1 MNTVRHRFCKAIRV
15 HLCESVVPMP
25 PTLDSALDAL
35 RKRYGEAALPL
46 VRGPWQWVLWENV
59 VYLAD
64 DARRAAAFEVLR
76 QNTDFDPEAILDA
89 DDDALLIA
97 TSTGILAKQQAGKL
111 RECAQIALD
120 DFHGNVDVVL
130 DWPPI
135 KAQRAL
141 RQFPGI
147 GTPGAEK
154 ILMFEGAF
162 NQLALESNG
171 LRVLLRLGFG
181 EEQSAYAATYKS
193 VREAL
198 GKQAPTQSAELA
210 QAHLLL
216 RQLGQEVCTRTR
228 PNCPTC
234 PLSRQCP
241 SSSA

>member
-1 MNTVRHRFCKAIRV
+1 
-15 HLCESVVPMP
+15 MP

-35 RKRYGEAALPL
+35 HKRYGEAALPL

>member
-1 MNTVRHRFCKAIRV
+1 
-15 HLCESVVPMP
+15 MP
-25 PTLDSALDAL
+25 PTLDSALNAL
-35 RKRYGEAALPL
+35 RKRYGEAALPP

-76 QNTDFDPEAILDA
+76 QNTEFEPDAILDA

-120 DFHGNVDVVL
+120 DFHGNVDIVL

-135 KAQRAL
+135 KAIRAL

-162 NQLALESNG
+162 KQLALDSNG

-181 EEQSAYAATYKS
+181 EEQKAYAATYKS

-198 GKQAPTQSAELA
+198 GTQAPTQSAELA
-210 QAHLLL
+210 QAHMLL
-216 RQLGQEVCTRTR
+216 RQLGLQVCTRNN
-228 PNCPTC
+228 PNCAAC
-234 PLSRQCP
+234 PLKALCPRSRG
-241 SSSA
+241 

>member
-1 MNTVRHRFCKAIRV
+1 
-15 HLCESVVPMP
+15 MP

>member
-1 MNTVRHRFCKAIRV
+1 
-15 HLCESVVPMP
+15 MP

-35 RKRYGEAALPL
+35 RNRYGEASLPPA
-46 VRGPWQWVLWENV
+46 RGPWQWVLWENV

-76 QNTDFDPEAILDA
+76 QNTGFEPDAILDA

-181 EEQSAYAATYKS
+181 EEQKAYAATYKS

-198 GKQAPTQSAELA
+198 GNQAPAQNAELA

-216 RQLGQEVCTRTR
+216 RQLGQEVCTRAK
-228 PNCPTC
+228 PNCASC
-234 PLSRQCP
+234 PLLRQCP

>member
-1 MNTVRHRFCKAIRV
+1 M
-15 HLCESVVPMP
+15 
-25 PTLDSALDAL
+25 TLADAL
-35 RKRYGEAALPL
+35 SLLLKRYGEASLPP

-76 QNTDFDPEAILDA
+76 QNTEFEPDAILDA

-97 TSTGILAKQQAGKL
+97 TSTGILARQQANKL

-120 DFHGNVDVVL
+120 DFHGNVDTVL

-135 KAQRAL
+135 KALRAL
-141 RQFPGI
+141 KQFPGM

-162 NQLALESNG
+162 NQLALDSNG

-181 EEQSAYAATYKS
+181 EEQKAYAATYKS

-210 QAHLLL
+210 QAHMLL
-216 RQLGQEVCTRTR
+216 RQLGQEVCTRTK
-228 PNCPTC
+228 PNCASC
-234 PLSRQCP
+234 PLKKPCP

>member
-1 MNTVRHRFCKAIRV
+1 MKLADAIS
-15 HLCESVVPMP
+15 L
-25 PTLDSALDAL
+25 L
-35 RKRYGEAALPL
+35 RKRYGEAALSQ

-64 DARRAAAFEVLR
+64 DAKRAAAFEVLR
-76 QNTDFDPEAILDA
+76 QNTEFDPEAILDA
-89 DDDALLIA
+89 DDDALLLA
-97 TSTGILAKQQAGKL
+97 TSTGILAKQQASKL

-120 DFHGNVDVVL
+120 DFHGSVDVVL

-154 ILMFEGAF
+154 ILMFEGVLPV
-162 NQLALESNG
+162 LALESNG

-181 EEQSAYAATYKS
+181 AEHKAYAATYKS

-198 GKQAPTQSAELA
+198 GKQAPTQCAELA

-216 RQLGQEVCTRTR
+216 RQLGQEVCTRTK
-228 PNCPTC
+228 PNCPSC

-241 SSSA
+241 SSTV

>member
-1 MNTVRHRFCKAIRV
+1 MKLADAIS
-15 HLCESVVPMP
+15 L
-25 PTLDSALDAL
+25 L
-35 RKRYGEAALPL
+35 RKRYGEVALPP

-64 DARRAAAFEVLR
+64 DSRRAAAFEVLR
-76 QNTDFDPEAILDA
+76 QNTEFEPEAILDA

-120 DFHGNVDVVL
+120 DFHGNVDIVL

-181 EEQSAYAATYKS
+181 EEQRAYAATYKS

-198 GKQAPTQSAELA
+198 GTQAPIQCAELT

-216 RQLGQEVCTRTR
+216 RQLGQEVCTRTK
-228 PNCPTC
+228 PNCDNCT
-234 PLSRQCP
+234 LSRQCP